1 MVFFSLASAGLPGLA
16 GFVGEFLVLLGTVS
30 FEPLGYIAAFT
41 IIFAAVYLL
50 YMVQNT
56 IFGEVSDF
64 LKGLGSR
71 LTDVDRVEAMTLAPL
86 VVLTVALGL
95 VPALVLDLVSGPAA
109 GILSIVDGAPAW
121 MGGCAAPDGGLL
133 P

>member
-16 GFVGEFLVLLGTVS
+16 GFVGEFLVLLGAVS
-30 FEPLGYIAAFT
+30 WEPWVGYVAAFT

-50 YMVQNT
+50 YMVQNIIMGDVT
-56 IFGEVSDF
+56 DF

-71 LTDVDRVEAMTLAPL
+71 LTDVNRIEAATLAPL

-95 VPALVLDLVSGPAA
+95 FPALVLDLVALPLDQVLAVVAEAA
-109 GILSIVDGAPAW
+109 AS
-121 MGGCAAPDGGLL
+121 AADTSAGLL